1 MCRAIVFALFFFKFI
16 GLATFS
22 VITINRKKKHQK
34 RTVHF
39 VSTKLGTCYNVSIAC
54 FIIASNYFTI
64 PVVYYEEYLNK
75 TIVTTAIEIAE
86 GVLGS
91 IITFIIVLWYC
102 VNQSIFVK
110 FGNSLV
116 EILEELYRLR
126 EPVNRKQIVFILL
139 SIYLFELVLFLAIVI
154 SDYVAFHSH
163 PISWM
168 ATIVPMSVVSWV
180 FIQYYSVLIV
190 LHVMYAN
197 LNKIIQNIY
206 VYRTGDAN
214 CLYRCRRVFINSTG
228 IQSLLNLR
236 CIHALLCDISA
247 QVSQF
252 YSLPIL
258 LGTFLLFIS
267 LLYNVYYFIEPFM
280 VDNVIMETSIV
291 LNTVVWIIFLLYPL
305 GLLTTR
311 VTKLEN
317 EIGRTGSIVHALLNY
332 AIDKEVRTELK
343 LFSLQLLHRQI
354 KFTAIGYFVL
364 DNTLFQSVLSTTTT
378 YLVILIQFEMGG
390 PEPIDCNCNH
400 TCNCNEH

>member
-1 MCRAIVFALFFFKFI
+1 MCRAIVCVLFFFKFI

-34 RTVHF
+34 RTLYF

-54 FIIASNYFTI
+54 LIIASNYFTI
-64 PVVYYEEYLNK
+64 PVIYYEEYLNK

-86 GVLGS
+86 GILGS
-91 IITFIIVLWYC
+91 VITFIIVLWYC

-110 FGNSLV
+110 FGNSMV

-126 EPVNRKQIVFILL
+126 EPVNRKRIVFILL
-139 SIYLFELVLFLAIVI
+139 SIYLFELLIFLALVI
-154 SDYVAFHSH
+154 SDYVAFYSQ
-163 PISWM
+163 PISWIG
-168 ATIVPMSVVSWV
+168 TIVPMGLVSWV

-190 LHVMYAN
+190 LHSMYAN

-214 CLYRCRRVFINSTG
+214 CLHRCRRVFINSTG

-267 LLYNVYYFIEPFM
+267 LLYNVYYFFEPFM
-280 VDNVIMETSIV
+280 VDNVIMKTSIV
-291 LNTVVWIIFLLYPL
+291 LNTVVWVIFLLYPL

-317 EIGRTGSIVHALLNY
+317 EIERTGGIVHALLNY
-332 AIDKEVRTELK
+332 AIDREARTE
-343 LFSLQLLHRQI
+343 LLHRQI

-364 DNTLFQSVLSTTTT
+364 DNTLFQSVLSTMTT
-378 YLVILIQFEMGG
+378 YLVILIQFQMGG

>member
-1 MCRAIVFALFFFKFI
+1 
-16 GLATFS
+16 
-22 VITINRKKKHQK
+22 
-34 RTVHF
+34 
-39 VSTKLGTCYNVSIAC
+39 
-54 FIIASNYFTI
+54 
-64 PVVYYEEYLNK
+64 
-75 TIVTTAIEIAE
+75 
-86 GVLGS
+86 
-91 IITFIIVLWYC
+91 
-102 VNQSIFVK
+102 
-110 FGNSLV
+110 
-116 EILEELYRLR
+116 
-126 EPVNRKQIVFILL
+126 
-139 SIYLFELVLFLAIVI
+139 
-154 SDYVAFHSH
+154 
-163 PISWM
+163 M

-311 VTKLEN
+311 VTKLGN
-317 EIGRTGSIVHALLNY
+317 EIERTGSIVHALLNY

>member
-1 MCRAIVFALFFFKFI
+1 MCRAIVFVLFFFKFI

-22 VITINRKKKHQK
+22 VINISQKKKHQK
-34 RTVHF
+34 RTLYF
-39 VSTKLGTCYNVSIAC
+39 VSTKLGTCYNVLIAC
-54 FIIASNYFTI
+54 LIIASNYFTI
-64 PVVYYEEYLNK
+64 PVLYYEDYVSG
-75 TIVTTAIEIAE
+75 TIGATVIGIAV
-86 GVLGS
+86 GILGS
-91 IITFIIVLWYC
+91 VITFIILLWYC
-102 VNQSIFVK
+102 MYQSIFVK

-126 EPVNRKQIVFILL
+126 EPVNRKRIVFILL
-139 SIYLFELVLFLAIVI
+139 CIYLFELVIILALLI
-154 SDYVAFHSH
+154 SDYIAYHSH

-168 ATIVPMSVVSWV
+168 ATIVPMILVSWV

-206 VYRTGDAN
+206 VYRTENAN
-214 CLYRCRRVFINSTG
+214 CLHRCRRVFINSTG

-258 LGTFLLFIS
+258 LGTSLLFFN
-267 LLYNVYYFIEPFM
+267 LLYDLYVLFAPFM
-280 VDNVIMETSIV
+280 VDNVIMDTPIV
-291 LNTVVWIIFLLYPL
+291 LNNVVWVIFTLYPL

-332 AIDKEVRTELK
+332 AIDREARTE
-343 LFSLQLLHRQI
+343 LLHRQI

-364 DNTLFQSVLSTTTT
+364 DNTLFQSVLNTTTT
-378 YLVILIQFEMGG
+378 YLVILIQFQMGR
-390 PEPIDCNCNH
+390 PEPIDCNCNY

>member
-1 MCRAIVFALFFFKFI
+1 MCRAIVFVLFFFKFI

-22 VITINRKKKHQK
+22 VINISQKKKHQK
-34 RTVHF
+34 RTLYF
-39 VSTKLGTCYNVSIAC
+39 VSTKLGTCYNVLIAC
-54 FIIASNYFTI
+54 LIIASNYFTI
-64 PVVYYEEYLNK
+64 PVLYYEDYVSG
-75 TIVTTAIEIAE
+75 TIGATVIGIAV
-86 GVLGS
+86 GILGS
-91 IITFIIVLWYC
+91 VITFIILLWYC
-102 VNQSIFVK
+102 MYQSIFVK

-126 EPVNRKQIVFILL
+126 EPVNRKRIVFILL
-139 SIYLFELVLFLAIVI
+139 CIYLFELVIILALLI
-154 SDYVAFHSH
+154 SDYIAYHSH

-168 ATIVPMSVVSWV
+168 ATIVPMILVSWV

-206 VYRTGDAN
+206 VYRTENAN
-214 CLYRCRRVFINSTG
+214 CLHRCRRVFINSTG

-258 LGTFLLFIS
+258 LGTSLLFFN
-267 LLYNVYYFIEPFM
+267 LLYDLYVLFAPFM
-280 VDNVIMETSIV
+280 VDNVIMDTPIV
-291 LNTVVWIIFLLYPL
+291 LNNVVWVIFTLYPL

-332 AIDKEVRTELK
+332 AIDREARTELK

-364 DNTLFQSVLSTTTT
+364 DNTLFQSVLNTTTT
-378 YLVILIQFEMGG
+378 YLVILIQFQMGR
-390 PEPIDCNCNH
+390 PEPIDCNCNY

>member
-1 MCRAIVFALFFFKFI
+1 MCRAIVCVLFFFKFI

-34 RTVHF
+34 RTLYF

-54 FIIASNYFTI
+54 LIIASNYFTI
-64 PVVYYEEYLNK
+64 PVIYYEEYLNK

-86 GVLGS
+86 GILGS
-91 IITFIIVLWYC
+91 VITFIIVLWYC

-110 FGNSLV
+110 FGNSMV

-126 EPVNRKQIVFILL
+126 EPVNRKRIVFILL
-139 SIYLFELVLFLAIVI
+139 SIYLFELLIFLALVI
-154 SDYVAFHSH
+154 SDYVAFYSQ
-163 PISWM
+163 PISWIG
-168 ATIVPMSVVSWV
+168 TIVPMGLVSWV

-190 LHVMYAN
+190 LHSMYAN

-214 CLYRCRRVFINSTG
+214 CLHRCRRVFINSTG

-267 LLYNVYYFIEPFM
+267 LLYNVYYFFEPFM
-280 VDNVIMETSIV
+280 VDNVIMKTSIV
-291 LNTVVWIIFLLYPL
+291 LNTVVWVIFLLYPL

-317 EIGRTGSIVHALLNY
+317 EIERTGGIVHALLNY
-332 AIDKEVRTELK
+332 AIDREARTELK

-364 DNTLFQSVLSTTTT
+364 DNTLFQSVLSTMTT
-378 YLVILIQFEMGG
+378 YLVILIQFQMGG